1 MPAHLIA
8 LATVIAHSGAR
19 APYLQAQPRV
29 ARLRLLQNLYFC
41 FALVLLAIH
50 AEMNV
55 ANGPQRDTECT
66 GGKEHIAAVQPA
78 VESAVGDM
86 EAWVMVICSHGPDTS
101 YCRR

>member
-19 APYLQAQPRV
+19 APYLQARPR
-29 ARLRLLQNLYFC
+29 AAHLRLLQNLYFC

-55 ANGPQRDTECT
+55 ASGSQRDTGYT
-66 GGKEHIAAVQPA
+66 GGKEHIAAVESA
-78 VESAVGDM
+78 VESADGDM
-86 EAWVMVICSHGPDTS
+86 AA
-101 YCRR
+101 